1 MFSDSMVVSFVI
13 YFFMFELYR
22 YHFCFSGLWFRF
34 QERKND
40 CINIFNFFFW
50 SFSFTV
56 IAMEEHVSE
65 IVEHFLLIQ
74 NTTSL
79 VVVAL
84 LLSFKKKKKKNTQ
97 INTDRNLAAGVW
109 EDSRLNFTLIFL
121 YIKIVLN
128 FALNM
133 WYLPKHGKITL
144 HYIKYVLFDWV
155 THSVF
160 Q

>member
-1 MFSDSMVVSFVI
+1 
-13 YFFMFELYR
+13 
-22 YHFCFSGLWFRF
+22 
-34 QERKND
+34 
-40 CINIFNFFFW
+40 
-50 SFSFTV
+50 
-56 IAMEEHVSE
+56 MEEHVSE

-133 WYLPKHGKITL
+133 WYLPKHGKIIL